1 MKKFLTSAEVAKA
14 IELSLG
20 TTQKMIDGGD
30 FKFFIT
36 LGGHRRVL
44 ASSVKDYLNK
54 RKKELGE

>member
-54 RKKELGE
+54 RKKEIGQ

>member
-54 RKKELGE
+54 RKKEIQA

>member
-54 RKKELGE
+54 RKKELGQ